1 MSVDFT
7 LNAESRSQQGKSAN
21 RRLRHQG
28 KVPAVMYGGGQ
39 EPVSVTFEHNT
50 LLHDLEQEA
59 VFSHVLTINVDGK
72 PQKAIIRDVQRHPY
86 KPTIMH
92 MDLLRVREDVEI
104 RVHVPIHFLNE
115 EECPAVK
122 VEKGIVSHV
131 MVDIEVE
138 CLPKNLPE
146 FLELDIMELAIGDSL
161 KLSDIKLPSGV
172 AIPELEHDED
182 EDHDYDAVVVHILPP
197 TVEEVDEPVEAA
209 EGVEIEAKE
218 VGESKVDSGT
228 KGEDKSSGDDS

>member
-7 LNAESRSQQGKSAN
+7 LNAESRSEQGKSAN
-21 RRLRHQG
+21 RRLRHKG

-138 CLPKNLPE
+138 CLPKDLPE
-146 FLELDIMELAIGDSL
+146 FLELDIMALEIGDSL

-182 EDHDYDAVVVHILPP
+182 EEHDYDAVVVHILPP

-209 EGVEIEAKE
+209 EGVEGEAKK
-218 VGESKVDSGT
+218 GEEPKADAEA
-228 KGEDKSSGDDS
+228 KDEDKSSGDDS